1 MDMNMT
7 MAMYFNNN
15 LNFYL
20 LFEGWMVMSRG
31 ALIGSCIGWM
41 LLAFSLEGIKGKN
54 NSEMGAQRL
63 SRIFLFLIITGLLIS
78 TITSINSL

>member
-1 MDMNMT
+1 MDMNMNMT

-54 NSEMGAQRL
+54 NNSKMGAQRFH
-63 SRIFLFLIITGLLIS
+63 RIFLFTYII
-78 TITSINSL
+78 